1 LNTRS
6 ARLLRALGTAGVVSL
21 AVFHAA
27 LLLRRLAEP
36 GGLDAA
42 AAWRWAGALLLLGA
56 CFALRASV
64 GRLTPRQVMAL
75 ALVAVALHAPVL
87 QGPAEAAR
95 AAEFWIALPAMLVP
109 ALALCAVASA
119 LGTLRFEVRSRLAPA
134 PVLRAAA
141 RALSPFSPRP
151 PPLL

>member
-1 LNTRS
+1 M
-6 ARLLRALGTAGVVSL
+6 LRALGTAGLVPL

-27 LLLRRLAEP
+27 LLLRRLSEP

-42 AAWRWAGALLLLGA
+42 AAWRWAAALLLLGA

-64 GRLTPRQVMAL
+64 GRLSPRQVTAL

-87 QGPAEAAR
+87 QTPADAAR
-95 AAEFWIALPAMLVP
+95 AAEFWIALPAVLVP
-109 ALALCAVASA
+109 ALALCAVAA
-119 LGTLRFEVRSRLAPA
+119 LPGRLRFAVGARLAAP
-134 PVLRAAA
+134 PVLRAGPLP
-141 RALSPFSPRP
+141 RAPFSPRP

>member
-1 LNTRS
+1 VNTRA
-6 ARLLRALGTAGVVSL
+6 ARLLRAVGTAGVVSL

-56 CFALRASV
+56 CFALRRSA
-64 GRLTPRQVMAL
+64 GRLSPRQVMAL

-87 QGPAEAAR
+87 QGPADAAR
-95 AAEFWIALPAMLVP
+95 AAEFWIALPAVLVP
-109 ALALCAVASA
+109 ALALLAATAAPGA
-119 LGTLRFEVRSRLAPA
+119 LRLEVRSRLAPA
-134 PVLRAAA
+134 PVLRAAKVA
-141 RALSPFSPRP
+141 RAPFSPRP

>member
-1 LNTRS
+1 MNSRS
-6 ARLLRALGTAGVVSL
+6 SRLLRGLGNAALGSL
-21 AVFHAA
+21 TLFHAA

-42 AAWRWAGALLLLGA
+42 AVWRWAGALLLLGA

-64 GRLTPRQVMAL
+64 GRLSPRQAMAL
-75 ALVAVALHAPVL
+75 ALVAVALHAPIL

-95 AAEFWIALPAMLVP
+95 AVEFWFALPAVL
-109 ALALCAVASA
+109 VASLA
-119 LGTLRFEVRSRLAPA
+119 VCVLAAAAGSLRFEVRSRLAPA
-134 PVLRAAA
+134 PVSRAARVA
-141 RALSPFSPRP
+141 RPPFSPRP

>member
-1 LNTRS
+1 M
-6 ARLLRALGTAGVVSL
+6 LRALGTAGVVSL

-64 GRLTPRQVMAL
+64 GRLSPRQVMAL

-87 QGPAEAAR
+87 QGPSEAAR
-95 AAEFWIALPAMLVP
+95 AAEFWIALPAVLLP
-109 ALALCAVASA
+109 ALALCAVAA
-119 LGTLRFEVRSRLAPA
+119 LPGTLRLEARSPLAPA
-134 PVLRAAA
+134 PVLRAVA
-141 RALSPFSPRP
+141 RARTPFSPRP

>member
-1 LNTRS
+1 M
-6 ARLLRALGTAGVVSL
+6 LRALGNAGVVSL
-21 AVFHAA
+21 VVFHAA

-64 GRLTPRQVMAL
+64 GRLSPRQVMAL

-87 QGPAEAAR
+87 QGPSEAAR
-95 AAEFWIALPAMLVP
+95 AAEFWLALPAVLVP
-109 ALALCAVASA
+109 ALALCAVAA
-119 LGTLRFEVRSRLAPA
+119 AATGTLRFEVRSRLAPA
-134 PVLRAAA
+134 PVLRATALA
-141 RALSPFSPRP
+141 RAPFSPRP
-151 PPLL
+151 PPLP

>member
-1 LNTRS
+1 M
-6 ARLLRALGTAGVVSL
+6 LRALGTGGVVSL
-21 AVFHAA
+21 AGFHAA

-64 GRLTPRQVMAL
+64 GRLSPRQVTAL

-87 QGPAEAAR
+87 QGPSETTR
-95 AAEFWIALPAMLVP
+95 AAEFWLALPAVLVP

-119 LGTLRFEVRSRLAPA
+119 LGTLLFEVRSRPAPA
-134 PVLRAAA
+134 PVLRAAKVA
-141 RALSPFSPRP
+141 RAPFSPRP